1 MTSKKALINAHMMK
15 TSHTGLLYLFSGP
28 DNNPNLIIAMTT
40 AKPYIGHT
48 GPKRKPLFTQC
59 LYLIL
64 QKTHSQIHPA
74 NENSINA
81 LKYCATNNF
90 NYLVVFFESI
100 INGRRKPGLPKFSG
114 GLSYDCLQNHLDQRP
129 SFFLSDDLSKL
140 KASKINKTAFRQ
152 IIF

>member
-64 QKTHSQIHPA
+64 QKTHSQIQPA
-74 NENSINA
+74 NEKSINA
-81 LKYCATNNF
+81 LKYCATNNL
-90 NYLVVFFESI
+90 NYLVYTLKVFSRLFFCLTISASLRPVKSI
-100 INGRRKPGLPKFSG
+100 KLHFDR
-114 GLSYDCLQNHLDQRP
+114 SY
-129 SFFLSDDLSKL
+129 F
-140 KASKINKTAFRQ
+140 KASLSLSSSR
-152 IIF
+152 